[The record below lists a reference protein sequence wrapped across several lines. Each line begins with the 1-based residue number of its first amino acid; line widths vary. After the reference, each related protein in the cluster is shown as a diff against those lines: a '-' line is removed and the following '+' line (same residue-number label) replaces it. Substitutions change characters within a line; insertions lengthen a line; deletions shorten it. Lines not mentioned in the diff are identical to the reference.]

1 MCESRWTYYDP
12 TQGTQTLGLY
22 HGQDSGNV
30 VIYHNYRIVIVDFK
44 VHQPK
49 SYSFMVN
56 ENLVKLNVLKEN
68 GKFDYKF
75 EATRI
80 KEESVS
86 TAERVKS
93 FFRKSFSYATAG

>member
-1 MCESRWTYYDP
+1 MSESRWTYYDP
-12 TQGTQTLGLY
+12 AQGTQTLGLY

-30 VIYHNYRIVIVDFK
+30 VIYHNYHVLIVDFM
-44 VHQPK
+44 VHQTK

-56 ENLVKLNVLKEN
+56 ENLVKLKVLKDN

-80 KEESVS
+80 KEEAIS
-86 TAERVKS
+86 TTDKVMS
-93 FFRKSFSYATAG
+93 FIRRSLNYAPTG

>member
-1 MCESRWTYYDP
+1 MSESRWTYYDP
-12 TQGTQTLGLY
+12 AQGTQLLGLY

-30 VIYHNYRIVIVDFK
+30 VIYHNYNVLIVDFK

-68 GKFDYKF
+68 GKFNYKF
-75 EATRI
+75 EATQI
-80 KEESVS
+80 KEKALT
-86 TAERVKS
+86 TAEKMVS
-93 FFRKSFSYATAG
+93 FLKRSFNYAHVG